1 MGKCPDHLL
10 TQLSAEGQEVDRS
23 WRRRD
28 RWLTGSEAGGKEA
41 CPEGGTKEMSQHGAG
56 KRGA

>member
-28 RWLTGSEAGGKEA
+28 RWLTGSEAGGKEV
-41 CPEGGTKEMSQHGAG
+41 CPEGGTK
-56 KRGA
+56 